1 MTLNAWIRQVRIHT
15 SCLTQAGLVIG
26 LLLAGETN
34 LLKYVLFMLFGVI
47 FHAVGFTANN
57 YFDYKYDRTDES
69 KAHFPLVTGEISL
82 LDTKRF
88 IIAGTVLG
96 TLLGIYLSNLRILSI
111 AFLVGATSFGFLYN
125 YSNKFMPYCGPLWI
139 TISFTCL
146 PLFSYFSVTDA
157 WSLSILFVTE
167 YTLVLMFYQI
177 AVEGNL
183 KDINVNQANILIAL
197 GTKVENG
204 VIRHSLSSKVFMAK
218 LVALKFIIMFI
229 FIWFT
234 IDMWNIIQAC
244 IFSLLMVILLSE
256 SYELGK
262 DQTYDNTTI
271 VRNCALTEIFTY
283 LLLATCLEFI
293 MGWAWYVFLLVYPV
307 AWFIVWNRIT
317 WGTTIRPR
325 V

>member
-1 MTLNAWIRQVRIHT
+1 
-15 SCLTQAGLVIG
+15 
-26 LLLAGETN
+26 
-34 LLKYVLFMLFGVI
+34 
-47 FHAVGFTANN
+47 
-57 YFDYKYDRTDES
+57 
-69 KAHFPLVTGEISL
+69 
-82 LDTKRF
+82 
-88 IIAGTVLG
+88 
-96 TLLGIYLSNLRILSI
+96 
-111 AFLVGATSFGFLYN
+111 
-125 YSNKFMPYCGPLWI
+125 
-139 TISFTCL
+139 
-146 PLFSYFSVTDA
+146 
-157 WSLSILFVTE
+157 
-167 YTLVLMFYQI
+167 MFYQI